1 MEKKTCCVTGH
12 RDIPAREINRIKAV
26 LRCET
31 EKAVTDGFTC
41 FMSGFAEGVDQ
52 YFAEIVLE
60 LKKSYPALELI
71 AVIPYQKRLDSLREK
86 KRTYEMLEACADVVV
101 IREKYQ
107 PSVYSHRNRYMVE
120 HSDRVIA
127 VYDGREK
134 GGTAGTIRFAHAMKK
149 ELREI
154 PVGEINVPEYLKK

>member
-1 MEKKTCCVTGH
+1 MGKKTCCVTGH
-12 RDIPAREINRIKAV
+12 RDIPAREINRVKAA
-26 LRCET
+26 LRREI
-31 EKAVTDGFTC
+31 EKAVTDGFAR

-52 YFAEIVLE
+52 YFAETVLE
-60 LKKSYPALELI
+60 LKKSHPALELI

-86 KRTYEMLEACADVVV
+86 
-101 IREKYQ
+101 
-107 PSVYSHRNRYMVE
+107 NRYMVE

-134 GGTAGTIRFAHAMKK
+134 GGTAGTIRFAHAMEK

-154 PVGEINVPEYLKK
+154 PVGAVNVPEYLKK